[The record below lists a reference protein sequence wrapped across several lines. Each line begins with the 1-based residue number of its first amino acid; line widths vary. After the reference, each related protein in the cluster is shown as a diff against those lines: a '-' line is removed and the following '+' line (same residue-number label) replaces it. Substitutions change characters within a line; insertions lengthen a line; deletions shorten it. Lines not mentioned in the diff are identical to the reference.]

1 MKTSQFDV
9 DAIIK
14 LELSLSSLVR
24 IANEHETSFIKT
36 HTKS

>member
-9 DAIIK
+9 YTIK